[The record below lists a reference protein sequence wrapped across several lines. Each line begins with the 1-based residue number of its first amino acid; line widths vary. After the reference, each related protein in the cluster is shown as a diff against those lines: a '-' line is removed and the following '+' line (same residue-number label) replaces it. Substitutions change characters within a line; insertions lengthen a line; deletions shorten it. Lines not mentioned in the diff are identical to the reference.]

1 MQNYVTVKNR
11 RAFFVCSVA
20 ALVVGVASIA
30 YSALIGS
37 SGANPSSISYIQTSQ
52 QDAWTTVLRGAPTT
66 SLHDSSGIFIVTIK
80 LAWRRR

>member
-52 QDAWTTVLRGAPTT
+52 QDAWTTMALAPQ
-66 SLHDSSGIFIVTIK
+66 
-80 LAWRRR
+80 